1 VARLRIG
8 ELLVEARVIS
18 QAQLD
23 EALAARATRGDAQK
37 LGAYLVEQGL
47 VSEAQLTQILSQ
59 QLSVPW
65 VSLYHIDFSRELLN
79 RVPKELAERF
89 SAVPI
94 FVRHVKKQGNS
105 LYVAMD
111 DPTNEAALEEI
122 GKAAGLPVKPMIACI
137 TDIRNAIRVYYADSS
152 EPGMRELGSAPGA
165 PGAPVAVPPRTPPA
179 PPTMRERSVAEKP
192 PPPAPRA
199 PGPPPAA
206 GQPPPAPIVGRA
218 PLATVVD
225 AMEILSD
232 EAISPMHG
240 SHDSPDAEPE
250 LEVREYVPKPRAGR
264 PRMVS
269 LTLLDGS
276 TLNVPS
282 RGSSP
287 GPASERSS
295 ALAAA
300 AAHGADA
307 TEVLGQTDWQ
317 AMFAALLSLMLK
329 KNLISD
335 WEFVEELR
343 NI

>member
-1 VARLRIG
+1 
-8 ELLVEARVIS
+8 
-18 QAQLD
+18 
-23 EALAARATRGDAQK
+23 
-37 LGAYLVEQGL
+37 
-47 VSEAQLTQILSQ
+47 
-59 QLSVPW
+59 
-65 VSLYHIDFSRELLN
+65 LN

-89 SAVPI
+89 AAVPI

-165 PGAPVAVPPRTPPA
+165 PAPGAVPATVPVPPKTPPA

-232 EAISPMHG
+232 EAISSTHG

-287 GPASERSS
+287 GPTSERS
-295 ALAAA
+295 AAIAAA
-300 AAHGADA
+300 AAAAAGGPVSERSEAEPYRPRMGSTPEPLTARDLVSALRAVAHGADA